1 MNAIFCSPFIAKVR
15 CEAHIAG
22 VGTSSLPLFLMTSSG
37 HANCGKTFMIS
48 VFLKMMTGK
57 DIESRK
63 AADFKNIRI
72 QGTKSGVL
80 SSAEC
85 ISTIQATYK
94 GIPAF
99 IDEIDNTYIRN
110 ISGVIKNPEKCEL
123 DTNENMPM
131 VIFASNN
138 VLSPD
143 EILRKRMIFIKFYA
157 SMPSN
162 IDQSAYKSKGN
173 AILRRLTNS
182 LYREYL
188 RRMIDAVNKLC
199 DYMHKTANI
208 PDEYYP
214 DLMAISSNVLID
226 IFNDYGYIIPD
237 YIKPLTWN
245 GDYSVNASS
254 ISEEAVCQIEHLYK
268 TNRKVFMVFG
278 DNVIVELGK
287 DSSNEKMCKSWENV
301 LPKEIKTNCTP
312 GRDSCRVEF
321 NKTQLEKLLGH
332 KIRTNKF
339 AALFK

>member
-1 MNAIFCSPFIAKVR
+1 M
-15 CEAHIAG
+15 
-22 VGTSSLPLFLMTSSG
+22 
-37 HANCGKTFMIS
+37 
-48 VFLKMMTGK
+48 
-57 DIESRK
+57 
-63 AADFKNIRI
+63 
-72 QGTKSGVL
+72 
-80 SSAEC
+80 
-85 ISTIQATYK
+85 
-94 GIPAF
+94 
-99 IDEIDNTYIRN
+99 
-110 ISGVIKNPEKCEL
+110 
-123 DTNENMPM
+123 
-131 VIFASNN
+131 
-138 VLSPD
+138 
-143 EILRKRMIFIKFYA
+143 
-157 SMPSN
+157 
-162 IDQSAYKSKGN
+162 
-173 AILRRLTNS
+173 RRLTNS

-226 IFNDYGYIIPD
+226 VFNDYGYTIPD

-301 LPKEIKTNCTP
+301 LPKEIKANCTP